1 MKLTAKLIAAA
12 MLAGAMTLTGCSVRS
27 AENPAALTFTQ
38 AKADSMFV
46 IGKDTKDD
54 VVKAIGGDYT
64 QKEYKDS
71 SDYVIY
77 YYYGTE
83 FKGEG
88 MTAEQKSKV
97 PEKYIP
103 KAYARVEK
111 RMIYQFG
118 PDNVLK
124 DKELAGYY
132 RIIHAETWSRPWDL
146 NRMLTPE
153 ELDTYQS
160 DADALKL
167 PLDNPA
173 APADMRL
180 LRNLK

>member
-1 MKLTAKLIAAA
+1 MKMTAKLIAAA

-27 AENPAALTFTQ
+27 AETPAALTFTQ

-54 VVKAIGGDYT
+54 VVKALGNNFT
-64 QKEYKDS
+64 QREYKDS

-77 YYYGTE
+77 YYCGTE
-83 FKGEG
+83 LRGENL
-88 MTAEQKSKV
+88 TPEQKARV

-103 KAYARVEK
+103 KALARVEK

-132 RIIHAETWSRPWDL
+132 YIYHHETWGTGWDL
-146 NRMLTPE
+146 NRGLTSE
-153 ELDTYQS
+153 ELDAYQS
-160 DADALKL
+160 DADALKI

-173 APADMRL
+173 APAYMRL